1 MFLMSL
7 GFSIIL
13 TGVWPYLDKVSKIS
27 AFQMSALLKQSS
39 QVEIDNIRRQLFFMD
54 KEHFSTFTFTITL
67 VLILCC
73 PNISVQVKITFTM
86 PEGIKV
92 VEFVS

>member
-1 MFLMSL
+1 MSL

-27 AFQMSALLKQSS
+27 AFQMSAWLNQSS
-39 QVEIDNIRRQLFFMD
+39 QVEIDSFRRQLFFMV
-54 KEHFSTFTFTITL
+54 KENISTFSFTSTL
-67 VLILCC
+67 ILILCC
-73 PNISVQVKITFTM
+73 PNISVQIKITFTM
-86 PEGIKV
+86 PVGIKF